1 MIALIHRLTMASRED
16 AKERA
21 NRSAEYRNKVE
32 ERKGTEWY
40 DNARKGGLQ
49 DATENGRYSAA
60 EVISEM
66 RSGRDGKTTEQMADY
81 YQGLADSGTTFNN
94 RAKSYLSERHGVN
107 FGGGGKPETQ
117 PDKPETEPEVPS
129 NQDQESAERYRQSA
143 VNAVTNTQST
153 GSIAGNN
160 NTINQN
166 QETNIDNSTTYEG
179 NKSNITIGGTVGS
192 PEDTTMTKLS
202 IAQAANPNPNDSGK
216 GGAAWVNYWKDAGSG
231 LKYNDTADDINKQAQ
246 AEVDDLQV
254 MDTSALNTQLNN
266 SIQGSYDRALL
277 GKINTYG
284 DIYHKDYKAPT
295 FENGTIEDVEQPDFE
310 KMYNDLKNSIK

>member
-1 MIALIHRLTMASRED
+1 MTSRED

-21 NRSAEYRNKVE
+21 NKSAKYRNKVE

-40 DNARKGGLQ
+40 DNARKEGLQ
-49 DATENGRYSAA
+49 DATNQGGYSAA

-94 RAKSYLSERHGVN
+94 RAQSYLSDKHGVN
-107 FGGGGKPETQ
+107 FGSG
-117 PDKPETEPEVPS
+117 DKPKTKPEVPS

-143 VNAVTNTQST
+143 VGAVTQST

-160 NTINQN
+160 NVINQN
-166 QETNIDNSTTYEG
+166 QEIDNSTTYEG
-179 NKSNITIGGTVGS
+179 NKSNITIGGKVGKAN
-192 PEDTTMTKLS
+192 DTTMTKLS
-202 IAQAANPNPNDSGK
+202 IAQGANPNPQDSGK

-231 LKYNDTADDINKQAQ
+231 LSYNKVADDINKEAQ
-246 AEVDDLQV
+246 AEVDSLQV
-254 MDTSALNTQLNN
+254 IDTAVLNTQLNK
-266 SIQGSYDRALL
+266 SVEDSYNRALL